1 MGTST
6 KTQEG
11 HISKATLNNVRVPPR
26 KARLVVDLVRGKKV
40 EKALDILDSC
50 DKKTGPILKK
60 LLLSAVANASNKS
73 KVNIDELFIKSAW
86 VNEGRTIKGIMP
98 RARGSASPIR
108 KRHSRITVLLDEVG
122 VK

>member
-1 MGTST
+1 MGST
-6 KTQEG
+6 KTREA

-26 KARLVVDLVRGKKV
+26 KARLVMNMVRGKKV
-40 EKALDILDSC
+40 EKALDILESC
-50 DKKTGPILKK
+50 DKKTAPIIKK
-60 LLLSAVANASNKS
+60 LLMSAVANASEKS

-86 VNEGRTIKGIMP
+86 VNEGKTIKAIMP

-122 VK
+122 V